1 MKAIFAGFD
10 STVSCILQEAG
21 LETHDGPLPI
31 ATKET
36 FHVMVLEHN
45 FLSHGICGN
54 AFAKQLVFLSRLFS
68 SSEFLISPPPSE
80 WLEEIWNGTEL
91 HCISA
96 AGSPDAVLQEIPALT
111 RRIPENGIAGEMLL
125 ACLIITASISVLQV
139 NDLIRT
145 MTDKFPQYKIH
156 ILHGQDN
163 DNISNLEIHLVYGNR
178 TTEPA
183 GGSRIY
189 LYRPEMPTMDFS
201 E

>member
-1 MKAIFAGFD
+1 
-10 STVSCILQEAG
+10 
-21 LETHDGPLPI
+21 
-31 ATKET
+31 
-36 FHVMVLEHN
+36 
-45 FLSHGICGN
+45 
-54 AFAKQLVFLSRLFS
+54 
-68 SSEFLISPPPSE
+68 
-80 WLEEIWNGTEL
+80 
-91 HCISA
+91 
-96 AGSPDAVLQEIPALT
+96 
-111 RRIPENGIAGEMLL
+111 MLL

-145 MTDKFPQYKIH
+145 MTDKFPQYKTH

-189 LYRPEMPTMDFS
+189 LYKREMSTMDFP